1 MISFKKYT
9 DIVGDIAKKLKV
21 SKDKA
26 VNALIKAQ
34 EKGINPLKW
43 QRNIAML
50 STFASIVAEY
60 DPTVDERMMTDKQKL
75 VQIQHYWD
83 DLDHMASDD
92 TKKKSLQRLGYKNI
106 KLDSRGKITSFDEDR
121 DYKDE
126 YKKFQS
132 SEKMRKYRSELN
144 RYNREKGTYGNGDG
158 KDASHKDGKIVGMED
173 QSINRGR
180 AEKSRL
186 IGSKR
191 K

>member
-1 MISFKKYT
+1 
-9 DIVGDIAKKLKV
+9 
-21 SKDKA
+21 
-26 VNALIKAQ
+26 
-34 EKGINPLKW
+34 
-43 QRNIAML
+43 
-50 STFASIVAEY
+50 
-60 DPTVDERMMTDKQKL
+60 MTDRQKL

-106 KLDSRGKITSFDEDR
+106 KLDARGKITSFDEEIAAHAKVMAKKGDSAETIKKMHPEITDDELKSIMGKKEDR

-132 SEKMRKYRSELN
+132 SDKMRKYRSELN

-173 QSINRGR
+173 QSVNRGR

-186 IGSKR
+186 VGSKR
-191 K
+191 KK

>member
-1 MISFKKYT
+1 MKTFKQHLNEKVELDELYGTVKISGKRGRLVSDSPGEIVFVGNKKQAEKNLKQIKKDGGDGYIMQGVT
-9 DIVGDIAKKLKV
+9 IKVGEKV
-21 SKDKA
+21 KA
-26 VNALIKAQ
+26 VG
-34 EKGINPLKW
+34 E
-43 QRNIAML
+43 
-50 STFASIVAEY
+50 E
-60 DPTVDERMMTDKQKL
+60 
-75 VQIQHYWD
+75 
-83 DLDHMASDD
+83 
-92 TKKKSLQRLGYKNI
+92 
-106 KLDSRGKITSFDEDR
+106 R

-132 SEKMRKYRSELN
+132 SDKMRKYRSELN
-144 RYNREKGTYGNGDG
+144 RYNREKGTYGNRDG

>member
-9 DIVGDIAKKLKV
+9 DIVNTIAKKLKTT
-21 SKDKA
+21 KDA
-26 VNALIKAQ
+26 ALDALIKAQ
-34 EKGINPLKW
+34 QKGINPLKW

-50 STFASIVAEY
+50 STFASIVTEY

-75 VQIQHYWD
+75 IQIQHYWD

-132 SEKMRKYRSELN
+132 SEKMRKYRAELN
-144 RYNREKGTYGNGDG
+144 KYNRKKGTYGNHDG

-173 QSINRGR
+173 QSTNRGR

-186 IGSKR
+186 VGSKR

>member
-43 QRNIAML
+43 QSNIAL
-50 STFASIVAEY
+50 LTTFASIVAEY

-92 TKKKSLQRLGYKNI
+92 TKKKSMQRLGYKNI
-106 KLDSRGKITSFDEDR
+106 KLDSRGKITSFDEER

-186 IGSKR
+186 VGSKR